1 MRLAI
6 ATLAGA
12 LLLGPLAAR
21 AGDYPGLLQPLHD
34 VTLSSGVGGVVAS
47 RRVRPGSQ
55 VRAGQVLMVL
65 DDRLQSVE
73 AERRRVILDDT
84 SELKATEE
92 RLRISRGL
100 YEDAKKVFEKTGSIS
115 RDELAR
121 LEAEYL
127 ATQGRLE
134 QLQAQKK
141 RERLEQQGAQ
151 QEQQMRQLV
160 APVAGVVTKVDIEPG
175 EFAKAGEPLVRLVD
189 ASTLVFKAN
198 LPMAAVGNLKPGAV
212 VPVLVEDGAQV
223 ARVVARLTFVSP
235 VADAASGLVEVRAR
249 IANPHNRLRA
259 GSKAL
264 LHLAS
269 GRGVEGRLPCSATP
283 WRPRGCSSTTCARW
297 CARCTSCA
305 ARRWTRPTGR
315 RSASCSRRCTSCAR
329 GRFTSASTPSGNA
342 GSSAITPRFDQRSG
356 AEASVGASRS
366 SPSAAP
372 SAFS

>member
-73 AERRRVILDDT
+73 AQRRRVILDDT

-100 YEDAKKVFEKTGSIS
+100 YEDAKKVFDKTGSIS

-141 RERLEQQGAQ
+141 RERLEQQGAE

-198 LPMAAVGNLKPGAV
+198 LPMAAVGGLKPGAV

-269 GRGVEGRLPCSATP
+269 GRGAEGRLP
-283 WRPRGCSSTTCARW
+283 
-297 CARCTSCA
+297 
-305 ARRWTRPTGR
+305 
-315 RSASCSRRCTSCAR
+315 
-329 GRFTSASTPSGNA
+329 
-342 GSSAITPRFDQRSG
+342 
-356 AEASVGASRS
+356 
-366 SPSAAP
+366 
-372 SAFS
+372 

>member
-269 GRGVEGRLPCSATP
+269 GRGAEGRLP
-283 WRPRGCSSTTCARW
+283 
-297 CARCTSCA
+297 
-305 ARRWTRPTGR
+305 
-315 RSASCSRRCTSCAR
+315 
-329 GRFTSASTPSGNA
+329 
-342 GSSAITPRFDQRSG
+342 
-356 AEASVGASRS
+356 
-366 SPSAAP
+366 
-372 SAFS
+372 

>member
-92 RLRISRGL
+92 RLRINRGL

-264 LHLAS
+264 LHLAG
-269 GRGVEGRLPCSATP
+269 GRGAEGRLP
-283 WRPRGCSSTTCARW
+283 
-297 CARCTSCA
+297 
-305 ARRWTRPTGR
+305 
-315 RSASCSRRCTSCAR
+315 
-329 GRFTSASTPSGNA
+329 
-342 GSSAITPRFDQRSG
+342 
-356 AEASVGASRS
+356 
-366 SPSAAP
+366 
-372 SAFS
+372 

>member
-92 RLRISRGL
+92 RLRINRGL

-141 RERLEQQGAQ
+141 RERLEQQGAV

-198 LPMAAVGNLKPGAV
+198 LPIVEAQVVQETRTSIRVLV
-212 VPVLVEDGAQV
+212 VPLPAFGPDDIATIERGELSRRRIADFKGYRGKIHEGKTISLAGLRRARRSSCVACHRLRDGA
-223 ARVVARLTFVSP
+223 RGP
-235 VADAASGLVEVRAR
+235 VRRAVR
-249 IANPHNRLRA
+249 
-259 GSKAL
+259 
-264 LHLAS
+264 
-269 GRGVEGRLPCSATP
+269 
-283 WRPRGCSSTTCARW
+283 
-297 CARCTSCA
+297 
-305 ARRWTRPTGR
+305 
-315 RSASCSRRCTSCAR
+315 SRRR
-329 GRFTSASTPSGNA
+329 
-342 GSSAITPRFDQRSG
+342 
-356 AEASVGASRS
+356 
-366 SPSAAP
+366 
-372 SAFS
+372 

>member
-223 ARVVARLTFVSP
+223 ARVAARLTFVSP

-269 GRGVEGRLPCSATP
+269 GRGAEGRLP
-283 WRPRGCSSTTCARW
+283 
-297 CARCTSCA
+297 
-305 ARRWTRPTGR
+305 
-315 RSASCSRRCTSCAR
+315 
-329 GRFTSASTPSGNA
+329 
-342 GSSAITPRFDQRSG
+342 
-356 AEASVGASRS
+356 
-366 SPSAAP
+366 
-372 SAFS
+372 

>member
-1 MRLAI
+1 MRLAT

-12 LLLGPLAAR
+12 LLLGPLAAW

-47 RRVRPGSQ
+47 RLVRPGSQ

-92 RLRISRGL
+92 RVRISRGL
-100 YEDAKKVFEKTGSIS
+100 YEDAKKVFERTGSIS

-141 RERLEQQGAQ
+141 RERLEQRGAQ
-151 QEQQMRQLV
+151 EEQQMRQLV

-189 ASTLVFKAN
+189 ASTLVLKAN
-198 LPMAAVGNLKPGAV
+198 LPMAAVAGLKAGTV
-212 VPVLVEDGAQV
+212 LPVLVEDGAQV
-223 ARVVARLTFVSP
+223 ARVSARLTFVSP

-249 IANPHNRLRA
+249 IANPRNRLRA
-259 GSKAL
+259 GSKAVL
-264 LHLAS
+264 RLAAD
-269 GRGVEGRLPCSATP
+269 RGGEGKLP
-283 WRPRGCSSTTCARW
+283 
-297 CARCTSCA
+297 
-305 ARRWTRPTGR
+305 
-315 RSASCSRRCTSCAR
+315 
-329 GRFTSASTPSGNA
+329 
-342 GSSAITPRFDQRSG
+342 
-356 AEASVGASRS
+356 
-366 SPSAAP
+366 
-372 SAFS
+372 